1 MDLFN
6 SVADL
11 QPVRNEE
18 DKQRTARFM
27 LYFLNCKLVTG
38 SSGGG
43 TTNLKEIF
51 DSFVIQDQYRANQ
64 YKTQVK
70 F

>member
-38 SSGGG
+38 SNGGG
-43 TTNLKEIF
+43 TTKLKEIF
-51 DSFVIQDQYRANQ
+51 DSFVIQEQYRANQ

>member
-18 DKQRTARFM
+18 DKQRTARFV

-38 SSGGG
+38 SNGNG

-51 DSFVIQDQYRANQ
+51 DSFVIQEQYRANQ

>member
-51 DSFVIQDQYRANQ
+51 DSFVIQEQYRANQ

>member
-51 DSFVIQDQYRANQ
+51 DSFVIQEQ
-64 YKTQVK
+64 
-70 F
+70 

>member
-1 MDLFN
+1 MNLFN

-38 SSGGG
+38 SNGGA
-43 TTNLKEIF
+43 TKLKEIF
-51 DSFVIQDQYRANQ
+51 DSFVIQEQYLADQTRQ
-64 YKTQVK
+64 EIKDK
-70 F
+70 

>member
-38 SSGGG
+38 SNGGA
-43 TTNLKEIF
+43 TKLKEIF
-51 DSFVIQDQYRANQ
+51 DSFVIQEQYLADQTRQ
-64 YKTQVK
+64 EIKDK
-70 F
+70 

>member
-38 SSGGG
+38 SNGGA
-43 TTNLKEIF
+43 TKLKEIF
-51 DSFVIQDQYRANQ
+51 DSFVIQEQYLADQTRQEIKN
-64 YKTQVK
+64 K
-70 F
+70 